1 MKQVTECFAK
11 LEIENKEEF
20 FIHYANEYGVVIFM
34 RGWGNRLIAYSDV
47 KRITVRE
54 RIM

>member
-1 MKQVTECFAK
+1 MEQVTECFAK

-20 FIHYANEYGVVIFM
+20 FIHYANEHGVVIFM